1 MKRKIVVTIAVYFI
15 VAIAIFFALLP
26 LIWTFLT
33 SFKTPVDATA
43 NPPKWIFIPTL
54 ENYIKVFS
62 EEKFP
67 LYLSNSLIISTTCA
81 ISLLLIVFPA
91 AYSLA
96 RFKIHGKEDILFW
109 LLSTRITPPVII
121 LIPIFI
127 IFKNLNLLDTYP
139 AIILMHMCINL
150 PLALWMLLSFFEGL
164 PKDIEEAAMV
174 DGCSHLGVL
183 LRIVLPLAL
192 PGIAVTTL
200 LCFLFSWNEVL
211 FALILTGLNTKTA
224 SIAIYNYLT
233 WVEIKWGELSS
244 AAILIMLPPILIT
257 FLAQKYIVR
266 GLMIG
271 GALKR

>member
-1 MKRKIVVTIAVYFI
+1 
-15 VAIAIFFALLP
+15 
-26 LIWTFLT
+26 
-33 SFKTPVDATA
+33 
-43 NPPKWIFIPTL
+43 
-54 ENYIKVFS
+54 
-62 EEKFP
+62 
-67 LYLSNSLIISTTCA
+67 
-81 ISLLLIVFPA
+81 
-91 AYSLA
+91 
-96 RFKIHGKEDILFW
+96 
-109 LLSTRITPPVII
+109 
-121 LIPIFI
+121 
-127 IFKNLNLLDTYP
+127 
-139 AIILMHMCINL
+139 MCINL

-257 FLAQKYIVR
+257 FLAQKYIAR